1 MRKRSVR
8 DLEVR
13 GRRVLV
19 RADFNVPLEGGRI
32 TDDTRIRAALPTV
45 RYLLEQ
51 GAAVILCSHLGRP
64 KGKVVEELRL
74 APVARRLEELLGRPV
89 RALTEVVGPE
99 VERRLAD
106 LEPGQVALLENL
118 RFHPGETAND
128 PAFAEALARL
138 AEVYVNDAFGAAH
151 RAHASVVGVAER
163 LPAAAGFLLERELEV
178 LGSLLE
184 KPRRP
189 FWAVL
194 GGAKVSDKIG
204 VIQRLLEICDG
215 LAIGGAMAN
224 TLLVARGFAVGRSLY
239 EPEQVEPARR
249 WLEAAGDRLLLPADL
264 VVTERLE
271 PGASSRVVPVDRIPA
286 EAMAVDVGP
295 ATLAAWQE
303 RLGAAGTVFWNGP
316 LGVFEVEPFHRGTF
330 ALAEFLAGLD
340 AVTVVGGGDSVAAV
354 RRTGVADRIDHIS
367 TGGGASLEFLEGK
380 ELPGVAVLPDAPAAT
395 GGAGMPAVAGGAGA
409 DHGAAAS
416 RPARPDPAEG
426 TGSGTGQGGMGA

>member
-8 DLEVR
+8 DLDVR

-32 TDDTRIRAALPTV
+32 TDDTRIRAALPTI

-89 RALTEVVGPE
+89 RALPEVVGPQ
-99 VERRLAD
+99 VEREVAGLQ
-106 LEPGQVALLENL
+106 PGEVVLLENL

-128 PAFAEALARL
+128 PEFAAALARL
-138 AEVYVNDAFGAAH
+138 AHVYVNDAFGAAH

-178 LGSLLE
+178 LGGLLE
-184 KPRRP
+184 RPRRP

-204 VIQRLLEICDG
+204 VIQRLLEVCDG

-224 TLLVARGFAVGRSLY
+224 TLLAARGFDVGRSLY

-249 WLEAAGDRLLLPADL
+249 WLETAGDRLLLPADV
-264 VVTERLE
+264 VVTEKLE
-271 PGASSRVVPVDRIPA
+271 PGAPSRVVPVDRIPTG
-286 EAMAVDVGP
+286 AMAVDVGP

-303 RLGAAGTVFWNGP
+303 RLRGAGTVFWNGP

-330 ALAEFLAGLD
+330 ALAEFLAGLE

-354 RRTGVADRIDHIS
+354 QRTGVAGRIDHIS
-367 TGGGASLEFLEGK
+367 TGGGASLELLEGK
-380 ELPGVAVLPDAPAAT
+380 ELPGVAVLPEAPT
-395 GGAGMPAVAGGAGA
+395 PRGNGSGPGGAGGAGGVS
-409 DHGAAAS
+409 DPGG
-416 RPARPDPAEG
+416 PAGPG
-426 TGSGTGQGGMGA
+426 GGMAG

>member
-19 RADFNVPLEGGRI
+19 RADFNVPLENGRI
-32 TDDTRIRAALPTV
+32 TDDTRIRAALPTI
-45 RYLLEQ
+45 RYLLDQ

-64 KGKVVEELRL
+64 KGQVVESLRL

-89 RALTEVVGPE
+89 LAVPEVVGPA
-99 VERRLAD
+99 VERQLAG

-128 PAFAEALARL
+128 PDFAAALARL
-138 AEVYVNDAFGAAH
+138 ADCYVNDAFGAAH
-151 RAHASVVGVAER
+151 RAHASVVGVAQR

-178 LGSLLE
+178 LGGLLE
-184 KPRRP
+184 NPRRP

-204 VIQRLLEICDG
+204 VIRRLLEVCDG

-239 EPEQVEPARR
+239 EPDQVEPARQ
-249 WLEAAGDRLLLPADL
+249 WLEAAGDRLLLPADV
-264 VVTERLE
+264 VVTDRLE
-271 PGASSRVVPVDRIPA
+271 AGAPSQVVPVDRIPP

-295 ATLAAWQE
+295 ATLAAWRE
-303 RLGAAGTVFWNGP
+303 RLAGAGTVFWNGP

-354 RRTGVADRIDHIS
+354 QRTGVAGRIDHIS
-367 TGGGASLEFLEGK
+367 TGGGASLELLEGK
-380 ELPGVAVLPDAPAAT
+380 ELPGVAVLPDAPGAAPGGR
-395 GGAGMPAVAGGAGA
+395 GGAGTQDGAGP
-409 DHGAAAS
+409 
-416 RPARPDPAEG
+416 REG
-426 TGSGTGQGGMGA
+426 GTNR

>member
-1 MRKRSVR
+1 MRKRTLR
-8 DLEVR
+8 ELDVR
-13 GRRVLV
+13 GKRVLV
-19 RADFNVPLEGGRI
+19 RADFNVPLENGRI
-32 TDDTRIRAALPTV
+32 TDDTRIRAALPTI
-45 RYLLEQ
+45 RELLDR

-64 KGKVVEELRL
+64 KGRVVEELRL

-89 RALTEVVGPE
+89 LALPEVVGEE

-106 LEPGQVALLENL
+106 LKPGDVALLENL

-128 PAFAEALARL
+128 PAFADALARL
-138 AEVYVNDAFGAAH
+138 ADCYVNDAFGAAH
-151 RAHASVVGVAER
+151 RAHASVVGVARR
-163 LPAAAGFLLERELEV
+163 LPAAAGLLLERELEV
-178 LGSLLE
+178 LGTLLE
-184 KPRRP
+184 RPRRP

-204 VIQRLLEICDG
+204 VIERLLEQCDG

-224 TLLVARGFAVGRSLY
+224 TLLAARGYSVGRSLY

-249 WLEAAGDRLLLPADL
+249 WLERAGDRLLLPVDV

-271 PGASSRVVPVDRIPA
+271 PGAESRVVPVDAIPP

-295 ATLAAWQE
+295 ATLAAWRE
-303 RLGAAGTVFWNGP
+303 RLQGAGTVFWNGP

-367 TGGGASLEFLEGK
+367 TGGGASLELLEGK
-380 ELPGVAVLPDAPAAT
+380 PLPGVEALPDAE
-395 GGAGMPAVAGGAGA
+395 VA
-409 DHGAAAS
+409 S
-416 RPARPDPAEG
+416 
-426 TGSGTGQGGMGA
+426 

>member
-1 MRKRSVR
+1 MRKRTLR
-8 DLEVR
+8 ELDVR
-13 GRRVLV
+13 GKRVLV
-19 RADFNVPLEGGRI
+19 RADFNVPLENGRI
-32 TDDTRIRAALPTV
+32 TDDTRIRAALPTI
-45 RYLLEQ
+45 RELLDR

-64 KGKVVEELRL
+64 KGRVVEELRL

-89 RALTEVVGPE
+89 LALPEVVGEE

-106 LEPGQVALLENL
+106 LKPGDVALLENL

-128 PAFAEALARL
+128 PAFADALARL
-138 AEVYVNDAFGAAH
+138 ADCYVNDAFGAAH
-151 RAHASVVGVAER
+151 RAHASVVGVARR
-163 LPAAAGFLLERELEV
+163 LPAAAGLLLERELEV
-178 LGSLLE
+178 LGTLLE
-184 KPRRP
+184 RPRRP

-204 VIQRLLEICDG
+204 VIERLLELCDG

-224 TLLVARGFAVGRSLY
+224 TLLAARGYSVGRSLY

-249 WLEAAGDRLLLPADL
+249 WLERAGDRLLLPVDV

-271 PGASSRVVPVDRIPA
+271 PGAESRVVPVDAIPP

-295 ATLAAWQE
+295 ATLAAWRE
-303 RLGAAGTVFWNGP
+303 RLQGAGTVFWNGP

-367 TGGGASLEFLEGK
+367 TGGGASLELLEGK
-380 ELPGVAVLPDAPAAT
+380 PLPGVEALPDAE
-395 GGAGMPAVAGGAGA
+395 VA
-409 DHGAAAS
+409 S
-416 RPARPDPAEG
+416 
-426 TGSGTGQGGMGA
+426 